1 MSRADPPSAARGRP
15 SAVEWM
21 LIAAGLA
28 LVWRYAWIMDDA
40 FIYARYA
47 DNAVLS
53 GLGLVYNQ
61 GEFVEGYSSPLW
73 MLWML
78 PLRAL
83 GLSFWQIW
91 LGTGLLSFA
100 LSGWILVRVDRR
112 LTPRPS
118 SPAGAPPGD
127 RRPED
132 GRLRVNLPLAFLA
145 TCYGVAAFYTS
156 GLESPFVQL
165 AATGYAL
172 YFVDRDSRLG
182 QVLVGLSPLVRPEL
196 ALPFLFALALGLYRR
211 GRRGL
216 RALLLP
222 ALLGLGTQL
231 AWLLFRLYYYADL
244 LPNTF
249 YLKHE
254 YDPAQGWLYF
264 LNTFT
269 SYRVGALLL
278 GLGLAALWLVR
289 RRGSTLRASGLH
301 LGPRAAMLGAAL
313 LVSLYVIRIGGD
325 AVHFRFLAF
334 PFVLTLCATGG
345 LLTASLHAAGRSLS
359 RTRKELLCALASVLI
374 AGLSLLQQPPQRELH
389 AIYGAGSPEHVD
401 KISDPGWHRSRE
413 KYRRLAVEDPGLAER
428 RALARAGG
436 PFRHSE
442 SAPDDA
448 CARAH
453 WRYQQRIVHSLGLT
467 DPFLARLTVPSDR
480 PGHRYGLRPYARSLA
495 HLYNRS
501 AAPGGARDRGF
512 FREAILAGQAPPWV
526 VKHIDALD
534 LVERKMFNRHDLGE
548 NLRLVLDSPRR
559 IDVSP

>member
-1 MSRADPPSAARGRP
+1 MSTSDQRSPSRGRP
-15 SAVEWM
+15 SAIEWM
-21 LIAAGLA
+21 LIGVGLV

-83 GLSFWQIW
+83 GLSFWQVW

-100 LSGWILVRVDRR
+100 LSGWILARVDRH
-112 LTPRPS
+112 LTPS
-118 SPAGAPPGD
+118 G
-127 RRPED
+127 RRF
-132 GRLRVNLPLAFLA
+132 RVNLPLAFLA
-145 TCYGVAAFYTS
+145 ACYGVTAFYTS

-165 AATGYAL
+165 AAVGYAL
-172 YFVDRDSRLG
+172 YFVDRESKQG
-182 QVLVGLSPLVRPEL
+182 QLLVGLSPLIRPEL
-196 ALPFLFALALGLYRR
+196 ALPFLFALALTAYRG
-211 GRRGL
+211 GRRRLGP
-216 RALLLP
+216 LLFP
-222 ALLGLGTQL
+222 ALLGVGTQL
-231 AWLLFRLYYYADL
+231 AWILFRLYYYADV

-264 LNTFT
+264 VNAFG

-278 GLGLAALWLVR
+278 VLSLAGLWLVR
-289 RRGSTLRASGLH
+289 RPKAALPASALR
-301 LGPRAAMLGAAL
+301 LGPRLAMLGAAL

-345 LLTASLHAAGRSLS
+345 ILSEVIGTAARGR
-359 RTRKELLCALASVLI
+359 EQALCALAGVLI
-374 AGLSLLQQPPQRELH
+374 AGLSLLQQPPQRSTH
-389 AIYGAGSPEHVD
+389 ALYGAGQSEHVD

-413 KYRRLAVEDPGLAER
+413 KYRRLAIEDPGLAER
-428 RALARAGG
+428 RALARAGE
-436 PFRHSE
+436 PFRHTASV
-442 SAPDDA
+442 PDDA

-453 WRYQQRIVHSLGLT
+453 WRFRLRIVHSLGLT
-467 DPFLARLTVPSDR
+467 DPILARLTVPSDR
-480 PGHRYGLRPYARSLA
+480 PGHRYGLRPYAKSLA
-495 HLYNRS
+495 RLYNQS
-501 AAPGGARDRGF
+501 AATGDELGRGS
-512 FREAILAGQAPPWV
+512 FRRAVLAGEAPPWV
-526 VKHIDALD
+526 VKHIEALE
-534 LVERKMFNRHDLGE
+534 LVERKMFNRHDLAE
-548 NLRLVLDSPRR
+548 NLSLALETPRK
-559 IDVSP
+559 IDVDR

>member
-1 MSRADPPSAARGRP
+1 MSTSAKPGTSGRP
-15 SAVEWM
+15 SSIEWV
-21 LIAAGLA
+21 LIAVGLV

-47 DNAVLS
+47 DNAVVS

-83 GLSFWQIW
+83 GLTFWQIW

-100 LSGWILVRVDRR
+100 LSGWILVRVDRH
-112 LTPRPS
+112 LTP
-118 SPAGAPPGD
+118 AG
-127 RRPED
+127 RRS
-132 GRLRVNLPLAFLA
+132 RVNLPLAFLA
-145 TCYGVAAFYTS
+145 ACYGVTAFYTS

-165 AATGYAL
+165 AAVGYAL
-172 YFVDRDSRLG
+172 YFVDRESRLG

-196 ALPFLFALALGLYRR
+196 ALPFVFALALAAYRG
-211 GRRGL
+211 GRPSL
-216 RALLLP
+216 RALRSAPFLLP
-222 ALLGLGTQL
+222 ALLGVGTQL
-231 AWLLFRLYYYADL
+231 AWVLFRLYYYADL

-264 LNTFT
+264 VNAFA

-278 GLGLAALWLVR
+278 ALSLAGLWLVR
-289 RRGSTLRASGLH
+289 VRKSRLPASALR
-301 LGPRAAMLGAAL
+301 LGPRLAMLGAAL

-334 PFVLTLCATGG
+334 SFVLTLCATGG
-345 LLTASLHAAGRSLS
+345 ILSEVIGTVGRG
-359 RTRKELLCALASVLI
+359 REQALCALASVLI
-374 AGLSLLQQPPQRELH
+374 AGLSLGQQPPQRSVH
-389 AIYGAGSPEHVD
+389 ALYGAGQPEHVD

-413 KYRRLAVEDPGLAER
+413 KYRRLAAEDPGLAER
-428 RALARAGG
+428 RAFARDLAGA

-442 SAPDDA
+442 SVPDDA

-453 WRYQQRIVHSLGLT
+453 WRFRLRIVHSLGLT
-467 DPFLARLTVPSDR
+467 DPILARLTVPSDR
-480 PGHRYGLRPYARSLA
+480 PGHRYGLRPYAKSLA

-501 AAPGGARDRGF
+501 AAAGHERGRGS
-512 FREAILAGQAPPWV
+512 FRREVLASEAPPWV
-526 VKHIDALD
+526 AKHIDALE
-534 LVERKMFNRHDLGE
+534 LVERKMFNRHDLAE
-548 NLRLVLDSPRR
+548 NLRLALETPRK
-559 IDVSP
+559 IDVGR